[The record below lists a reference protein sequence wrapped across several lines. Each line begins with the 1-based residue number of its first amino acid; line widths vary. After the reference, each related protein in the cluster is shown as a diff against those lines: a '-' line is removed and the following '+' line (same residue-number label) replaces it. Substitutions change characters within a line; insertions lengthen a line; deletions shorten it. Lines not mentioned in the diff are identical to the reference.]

1 MLFINDGLKMKYYKF
16 CNQFLAYDIL
26 FRFYENSKISAK
38 MKKTEPHG
46 NQVSPVQSNLAQVK
60 TCK

>member
-1 MLFINDGLKMKYYKF
+1 MKYYKF
-16 CNQFLAYDIL
+16 CNQFFAYDIL